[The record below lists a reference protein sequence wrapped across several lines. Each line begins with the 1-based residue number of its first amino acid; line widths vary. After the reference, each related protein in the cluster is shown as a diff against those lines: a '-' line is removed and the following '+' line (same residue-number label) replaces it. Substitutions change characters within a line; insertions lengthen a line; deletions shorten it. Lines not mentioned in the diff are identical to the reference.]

1 MIDSARAAGRS
12 YAHKQS
18 WRGHLG
24 SSPADPETAMGSY
37 LRPTSLDEAL
47 AALAAAPRL
56 VLAGGTDYYPA
67 RVGRPPEDD
76 LLDITAIPTLAGI
89 TETPSG
95 WRIGA
100 AATWTDVIEA
110 ELPTLFDGL
119 KAAAREV
126 GGVQIQNAGTVAGNL
141 CNASPAAD
149 GIPNLLALDATVHL
163 ASAAGERALA
173 VADFVRGNRRT
184 ARRADEM
191 VTAITIPRPARP
203 ARSVFLKLGAR
214 RYLVISIVMVAA
226 VAEFADDGTVAAAR
240 LSVGACSAAAVRLP
254 ALEAALVGKRPDA
267 ALVAEAHLAPLSP
280 IDDVRATAPYRRDAA
295 LTLVRRA
302 VEALT

>member
-1 MIDSARAAGRS
+1 
-12 YAHKQS
+12 
-18 WRGHLG
+18 
-24 SSPADPETAMGSY
+24 MGSY

-47 AALAAAPRL
+47 AALATGPRL

-76 LLDITAIPTLAGI
+76 LVDITAIPALGGV

-100 AATWTDVIEA
+100 AATWTDVVEA
-110 ELPTLFDGL
+110 PLPPLFDGL
-119 KAAAREV
+119 KGAAREV
-126 GGVQIQNAGTVAGNL
+126 GGAQIQNTGTVVGNL

-163 ASAAGERALA
+163 ASVSGERQVP
-173 VADFVRGNRRT
+173 VAGFVLGNRRT
-184 ARRADEM
+184 ARRPDEM
-191 VTAITIPRPARP
+191 VTALTIPRPRRP
-203 ARSVFLKLGAR
+203 ARSSFLKLGAR

-226 VAEFADDGTVAAAR
+226 TAEFAEDGTVAAAR
-240 LSVGACSAAAVRLP
+240 IAVGACSAAAVRLG
-254 ALEAALVGKRPDA
+254 ALEAALEGSFPSA
-267 ALVAEAHLAPLSP
+267 SLVAEAHLSSLSP

-302 VEALT
+302 VEALA